1 MYRSATDSI
10 YRPKRYLH
18 FIAISDKVQI
28 SPFPIPE
35 AHMSLL
41 TPLTTIHTPEQL
53 GAILRD
59 QRRARKMSQSQAA
72 ARLNISQ
79 SWFSDLEQNPAELN
93 LARLLVLAK
102 TLGLEVML
110 RSQDARPSST
120 PREDW

>member
-1 MYRSATDSI
+1 
-10 YRPKRYLH
+10 
-18 FIAISDKVQI
+18 
-28 SPFPIPE
+28 
-35 AHMSLL
+35 MSLL

>member
-1 MYRSATDSI
+1 
-10 YRPKRYLH
+10 
-18 FIAISDKVQI
+18 
-28 SPFPIPE
+28 
-35 AHMSLL
+35 MSLL
-41 TPLTTIHTPEQL
+41 TSLTTIHTPEQL

-59 QRRARKMSQSQAA
+59 QRRARKMSQSQVAT
-72 ARLNISQ
+72 RLNISQ
-79 SWFSDLEQNPAELN
+79 SWFSELEQNPAELN